1 MKSKAYVAIHHSKAL
16 PLSIV
21 RGPFSLS
28 FIKGIRRNLRLKNP
42 SVIRT
47 LAFESAGFFQR
58 IEFIVQRTWKD
69 KYFQKKSLSV
79 G

>member
-1 MKSKAYVAIHHSKAL
+1 MTGKAYVAIRCSKAL

-42 SVIRT
+42 
-47 LAFESAGFFQR
+47 AFSEHFPL
-58 IEFIVQRTWKD
+58 ILLFIL
-69 KYFQKKSLSV
+69 KKL
-79 G
+79 